1 MKTALLL
8 PLPLEMLALAFVATA
23 SRLGS
28 PPLPTQTPEDGANA
42 ALHRPSPT
50 PTPNAQLGA
59 MELLRARDEYTM
71 GQDTCGFGLNQSE
84 IISIEAQCSVAGGVR
99 CLTNWDKKNPEK

>member
-1 MKTALLL
+1 MKTTLFLLM
-8 PLPLEMLALAFVATA
+8 PLEMLALAFVTTA

-28 PPLPTQTPEDGANA
+28 PSIPTQTPEDGANA
-42 ALHRPSPT
+42 ALQRPSPT

-59 MELLRARDEYTM
+59 MELLRPRDEYTM

-84 IISIEAQCSVAGGVR
+84 IISGEAQYLLAGGFI
-99 CLTNWDKKNPEK
+99 T